1 MRNQVRILEHCE
13 ASIVLIAD
21 GVMLLYEDFAS
32 LRSTCQTAKHM
43 SQLLGML
50 APKLI
55 IPHLST
61 MSDELRN
68 LESYVMRNCVLHI
81 MGEAIEELAD
91 ELKETRDDFLHDL
104 FNHTMDVSAH
114 VRSKVLQIRH
124 YIQGQNAVPLSSWQ
138 HQVLKGSVERLEDKS
153 LLVRKN
159 SIALILEHNP
169 FSAKLSLAKLRNEE
183 RDGRRSAAGNSQQ
196 DVRAGPG
203 AQENPTAVGVLHD
216 VLESVLRQDPAR
228 PEPERGV
235 PEKENEVNFLK
246 DSIRFAEIVYAAGH
260 VPSDGTVRRADAA
273 GHGAAFTRGHVKLDL
288 PKERQVLAA
297 FVYIREQLEKK
308 SSILPSSGIE
318 VAEEEKQYKDF
329 DEKYLFR
336 FVIPTPAATNKDAF
350 LATDSLGESRIVWTC
365 SCAF

>member
-1 MRNQVRILEHCE
+1 MAKPPFERLSKHKVREQPNIQHSSWRRKKTLCAPYPCSGGTFAFRSDRGSARNLRRTGIGLSAGQRWQKGVPQAEWVPALKDNEQAEVLYNLFQRPFCI
-13 ASIVLIAD
+13 ASIYLVLNKELIERVNVD
-21 GVMLLYEDFAS
+21 TTYS
-32 LRSTCQTAKHM
+32 QTAKHM
-43 SQLLGML
+43 SQLLELGML

-55 IPHLST
+55 IPNLST

-169 FSAKLSLAKLRNEE
+169 FSAKLSRI
-183 RDGRRSAAGNSQQ
+183 
-196 DVRAGPG
+196 
-203 AQENPTAVGVLHD
+203 
-216 VLESVLRQDPAR
+216 
-228 PEPERGV
+228 
-235 PEKENEVNFLK
+235 EKNRLK
-246 DSIRFAEIVYAAGH
+246 II
-260 VPSDGTVRRADAA
+260 
-273 GHGAAFTRGHVKLDL
+273 
-288 PKERQVLAA
+288 
-297 FVYIREQLEKK
+297 
-308 SSILPSSGIE
+308 
-318 VAEEEKQYKDF
+318 
-329 DEKYLFR
+329 
-336 FVIPTPAATNKDAF
+336 
-350 LATDSLGESRIVWTC
+350 C
-365 SCAF
+365 